1 MVEGF
6 KHTEVGLIP
15 EDWGVEEI
23 GKISIKVGSGI
34 TPRGGSKIYLDHGR
48 PFIRSQN
55 VGWGRLL
62 LQDVAFIDE
71 DTHQTF
77 ASTEL
82 KIDDVLLNI
91 TGASIGRA
99 AVADDRITGGNVNQ
113 HVCII
118 RTNQKADAKFILALI
133 LSQIGQKQI
142 EDFQSGGNR
151 QGLNFGQLRSIQIPI
166 PPNKTEQT
174 AIATAL
180 NDADA
185 LITALEKL
193 IAKKKAIKQ
202 GAMQKLLRPKDGWV
216 ERNLGKS
223 ATLKARIGWQGLTTA
238 EYKDTGEYF
247 LITGTDFKNGFID
260 WQNCVYIEK
269 LRYDQDNNIQVKSN
283 DVLVT
288 KDGTIGKVAFINEVP
303 KPATLNSGVFVI
315 RPIGKSFHPKFF
327 YYILLS
333 EHFAKFL
340 GKLSAGSTI
349 NHLYQKDFVS
359 FDFWTPKTIDEQKEI
374 SEMLF
379 DMDSE
384 IEEFE
389 QKLAKQKQIKRGMMQ
404 VLLTGK
410 TRLV

>member
-15 EDWGVEEI
+15 EDWELPALDTISKVIDPHPSHRAPKIDHSGIPFVGIGDLDKEGNII
-23 GKISIKVGSGI
+23 GKKLRLVPNEIFYEHQKRYNLKDNLIGLGRVASIGKVVKLKDTVDPYTISPTLGIIKPESVDYNYLVQILKTDFVEDQFKKVMSGSTRSSVGMI
-34 TPRGGSKIYLDHGR
+34 VL
-48 PFIRSQN
+48 
-55 VGWGRLL
+55 RLL
-62 LQDVAFIDE
+62 L
-71 DTHQTF
+71 
-77 ASTEL
+77 
-82 KIDDVLLNI
+82 
-91 TGASIGRA
+91 
-99 AVADDRITGGNVNQ
+99 
-113 HVCII
+113 
-118 RTNQKADAKFILALI
+118 
-133 LSQIGQKQI
+133 
-142 EDFQSGGNR
+142 
-151 QGLNFGQLRSIQIPI
+151 IPL
-166 PPNKTEQT
+166 PPTKTEQT

-180 NDADA
+180 NDTDA

-202 GAMQKLLRPKDGWV
+202 GAMQELLRPKEGWI
-216 ERNLGKS
+216 EKNLGKS

-238 EYKDTGEYF
+238 EYKETGEYF

-260 WQNCVYIEK
+260 WQNCVYVEK
-269 LRYDQDNNIQVKSN
+269 LRYDQDNNIQIKPN

-315 RPIGKSFHPKFF
+315 RPIGNSFHPKFF

-340 GKLSAGSTI
+340 GQLSAGSTI

-374 SEMLF
+374 SEILF

-384 IEEFE
+384 IEELE
-389 QKLAKQKQIKRGMMQ
+389 QKLAKQKQIKQGMMQ

-410 TRLV
+410 IRLV

>member
-15 EDWGVEEI
+15 EDWDVKTLG
-23 GKISIKVGSGI
+23 
-34 TPRGGSKIYLDHGR
+34 
-48 PFIRSQN
+48 N
-55 VGWGRLL
+55 VG
-62 LQDVAFIDE
+62 DVKMCKRIFNNQTKETGTIPFYKIGTFGKEPDAFIPE
-71 DTHQTF
+71 DLFNTYKRKF
-77 ASTEL
+77 AYPKKGDILIS
-82 KIDDVLLNI
+82 
-91 TGASIGRA
+91 ASGTIGRTVIFDGNPA
-99 AVADDRITGGNVNQ
+99 YFQDSNIIWIDNDEKLVTNEYLYHVYQVAKYNTEGGTIQRLYNDVINS
-113 HVCII
+113 
-118 RTNQKADAKFILALI
+118 TNFTLPPTKA
-133 LSQIGQKQI
+133 
-142 EDFQSGGNR
+142 
-151 QGLNFGQLRSIQIPI
+151 
-166 PPNKTEQT
+166 EQT
-174 AIATAL
+174 AIANAL

-202 GAMQKLLRPKDGWV
+202 GAMQELLKPKDGWV
-216 ERNLGKS
+216 EKNLGKS

-238 EYKDTGEYF
+238 EYKETGEYF

-260 WQNCVYIEK
+260 WQNCVYVEK
-269 LRYDQDNNIQVKSN
+269 MRYDQDSNIQVKSN

-315 RPIGKSFHPKFF
+315 RPIGNSFHPKFF
-327 YYILLS
+327 YYMLLS

-340 GKLSAGSTI
+340 GQLSAGSTI

-359 FDFWTPKTIDEQKEI
+359 FDFWTPKTIDEQREI
-374 SEMLF
+374 SEILF

-384 IEEFE
+384 IEELE
-389 QKLAKQKQIKRGMMQ
+389 QKLAKQKQIKQGMMQ

-410 TRLV
+410 IRLK

>member
-1 MVEGF
+1 M
-6 KHTEVGLIP
+6 IP